1 MNRWRMIVVE
11 AKNLKDTSKHLIDD
25 IQTDWIDREDIGKI
39 QEWTQKIWT
48 DGEKII
54 DEVSMFGEKVK
65 EEV

>member
-11 AKNLKDTSKHLIDD
+11 AKNLKDNSKNLIQE
-25 IQTDWIDREDIGKI
+25 IQSDWLDREDVSKL

-48 DGEKII
+48 DGEKIV
-54 DEVSMFGEKVK
+54 DEVSMFGEKIK